1 MTSDSINMYLKEIR
15 QFPLLTAEE
24 EKELLDKIAK
34 GDMSARNKLVES
46 NLRLVVSIAKKYQ
59 NNGLSLMD
67 LIQEANIGLLIAV
80 EKFEPERGY
89 RFSTYASWW
98 IKQTISRALD
108 NKSKMIRMPAYVVE
122 GVNKMKN
129 AEKVLTIRLGREPTI
144 EEIANEMALSV
155 DKVKKLRDSC
165 KEVSSLDIS
174 VGDDEEATLGELI
187 ADTSSLSPEENMDI
201 QAKEEMLDT
210 ILGTL
215 EERESEII
223 KHRYGLADGEP
234 KTLEEVGQIFGLTK
248 ERIRQIEAKALR
260 KLRNPFRA
268 KLLRETFDF

>member
-24 EKELLDKIAK
+24 EKELLEKIAK

-129 AEKVLTIRLGREPTI
+129 VEKTLTIRLGREPTI

-174 VGDDEEATLGELI
+174 VGDDEEITLGELI

-201 QAKEEMLDT
+201 QAKEEMLNT

>member
-15 QFPLLTAEE
+15 QFPLLNAEE

-34 GDMSARNKLVES
+34 GDKTARNKLVES

-129 AEKVLTIRLGREPTI
+129 AEKTLTIRLGREPTI

>member
-1 MTSDSINMYLKEIR
+1 MTADSLNMYLKEIR
-15 QFPLLTAEE
+15 QFPLLSIEE
-24 EKELLDKIAK
+24 ERELIDRIGR
-34 GDMSARNKLVES
+34 GDMSARDRLVES

-59 NNGLSLMD
+59 NNGLTLMD

-108 NKSKMIRMPAYVVE
+108 NKSKLIRLPAYVVE

-129 AEKVLTIRLGREPTI
+129 VERALTITLGREPTL
-144 EEIANEMALSV
+144 EEVAKEMGLDEA
-155 DKVKKLRDSC
+155 KVKKLRESS
-165 KEVSSLDIS
+165 KEISSLDVT
-174 VGDDEEATLGELI
+174 VGDDDEATMGELI
-187 ADTSSLSPEENMDI
+187 ADTSSLTPEESMEN
-201 QAKEEMLDT
+201 QTRTEVLDT

-215 EERESEII
+215 EDREGDVI
-223 KHRYGLADGEP
+223 KYRYGLMDGEP
-234 KTLEEVGQIFGLTK
+234 RTLEEVGQIFGLTK

>member
-59 NNGLSLMD
+59 NSGLSLMD

-129 AEKVLTIRLGREPTI
+129 AEKILTIKLGREPTI

-268 KLLRETFDF
+268 KLLKETFDF

>member
-108 NKSKMIRMPAYVVE
+108 NKSKMIRMPAYIVE

-129 AEKVLTIRLGREPTI
+129 AEKILTIKLGREPTI

-268 KLLRETFDF
+268 KLLKETFDF

>member
-1 MTSDSINMYLKEIR
+1 MTADSLNMYLKEIR
-15 QFPLLTAEE
+15 QFPLLSIEE
-24 EKELLDKIAK
+24 ERELIDRIGH
-34 GDMSARNKLVES
+34 GDMSARDRLVES

-59 NNGLSLMD
+59 NNGLTLMD

-108 NKSKMIRMPAYVVE
+108 NKSKLIRLPAYVVE

-129 AEKVLTIRLGREPTI
+129 VERALTIALGREPTL
-144 EEIANEMALSV
+144 EEVAKEMGLDEA
-155 DKVKKLRDSC
+155 KVKKLRESS
-165 KEVSSLDIS
+165 KEISSLDVA
-174 VGDDEEATLGELI
+174 VGDDDEATMGELI
-187 ADTSSLSPEENMDI
+187 ADTSSLTPEESMEN
-201 QAKEEMLDT
+201 QTRTEVLDT

-215 EERESEII
+215 EDREGDVI
-223 KHRYGLADGEP
+223 KYRYGLMDGEP
-234 KTLEEVGQIFGLTK
+234 RTLEEVGQIFGLTK

>member
-1 MTSDSINMYLKEIR
+1 MTTDSINLYLKEIR
-15 QFPLLTAEE
+15 QFPLLSIEE
-24 EKELLDKIAK
+24 ERELLDKIAK
-34 GDMSARNKLVES
+34 GDMSAKNKLVES

-80 EKFEPERGY
+80 DKFEPERGY

-108 NKSKMIRMPAYVVE
+108 NKSKTIRMPAYVVE
-122 GVNKMKN
+122 GVNKMRN
-129 AEKVLTIRLGREPTI
+129 AERALTIKLGREPDLQ
-144 EEIANEMALSV
+144 EIADEMGITL
-155 DKVKKLRDSC
+155 DKVKKLRESC
-165 KEVSSLDIS
+165 REVSSLDVF
-174 VGDDEEATLGELI
+174 VGDDEEATVGELI
-187 ADTSSLSPEENMDI
+187 ADTSSLSPEDNMDI
-201 QAKEEMLDT
+201 QVKGEVLET

-215 EERESEII
+215 EERESEVI
-223 KHRYGLADGEP
+223 KYRFGLMDGEP
-234 KTLEEVGQIFGLTK
+234 RTLEEVGQIYDLTK

>member
-1 MTSDSINMYLKEIR
+1 MNADSLNMYLKEIR
-15 QFPLLTAEE
+15 QFPLLTVEE
-24 EKELLDKIAK
+24 ERELIDRIGR
-34 GDMSARNKLVES
+34 GDMSARDRLVES

-59 NNGLSLMD
+59 NNGLTLMD

-108 NKSKMIRMPAYVVE
+108 NKSKLIRLPAYVVE

-129 AEKVLTIRLGREPTI
+129 VERALTITLGRDPTL
-144 EEIANEMALSV
+144 EEVAKEMGLDEA
-155 DKVKKLRDSC
+155 KVKKLRDSS
-165 KEVSSLDIS
+165 KEISSLDVA
-174 VGDDEEATLGELI
+174 VGDDDEATMGELI
-187 ADTSSLSPEENMDI
+187 ADTSSLTPEESMEN
-201 QAKEEMLDT
+201 QTKTEVLDT

-215 EERESEII
+215 EDREGDVI
-223 KHRYGLADGEP
+223 KYRYGLMDGEP
-234 KTLEEVGQIFGLTK
+234 RTLEEVGQIFGLTK

>member
-108 NKSKMIRMPAYVVE
+108 NKSKMIRMPAYIVE

-174 VGDDEEATLGELI
+174 VGDDEEATVGELI

-268 KLLRETFDF
+268 KLLKETFDF

>member
-1 MTSDSINMYLKEIR
+1 MTADSLNMYLKEIR

-24 EKELLDKIAK
+24 ERELIDRIGR
-34 GDMSARNKLVES
+34 GDMSARDRLVES

-59 NNGLSLMD
+59 NNGLTLMD

-108 NKSKMIRMPAYVVE
+108 NKSKMIRLPAYVVE

-129 AEKVLTIRLGREPTI
+129 VERALTITLGREPTL
-144 EEIANEMALSV
+144 EEVAKEMGLDEA
-155 DKVKKLRDSC
+155 KVKKLRDSS
-165 KEVSSLDIS
+165 KEISSLDVA
-174 VGDDEEATLGELI
+174 VGDDDEATMGELI
-187 ADTSSLSPEENMDI
+187 ADTSSLTPEESMEN
-201 QAKEEMLDT
+201 QTKTEVLDT

-215 EERESEII
+215 EGREGDVI
-223 KHRYGLADGEP
+223 KYRYGLMDGEP
-234 KTLEEVGQIFGLTK
+234 RTLEEVGQIFGLTK

>member
-1 MTSDSINMYLKEIR
+1 MTADSLNMYLKEIR

-24 EKELLDKIAK
+24 ERELIDRIGR
-34 GDMSARNKLVES
+34 GDMSARDRLVES

-59 NNGLSLMD
+59 NNGLTLMD

-108 NKSKMIRMPAYVVE
+108 NKSKLIRLPAYVVE

-129 AEKVLTIRLGREPTI
+129 VERALTITLGREPTL
-144 EEIANEMALSV
+144 EEVAKEMGLDEA
-155 DKVKKLRDSC
+155 KVKKLRDSS
-165 KEVSSLDIS
+165 KEISSLDVA
-174 VGDDEEATLGELI
+174 VGDDDEATMGELI
-187 ADTSSLSPEENMDI
+187 ADTSSLTPEESMDN
-201 QAKEEMLDT
+201 QTKTEVLDT

-215 EERESEII
+215 EDREGDVI
-223 KHRYGLADGEP
+223 KYRYGLMDGEP
-234 KTLEEVGQIFGLTK
+234 RTLEEVGQIFGLTK

>member
-1 MTSDSINMYLKEIR
+1 MTADSLNMYLKEIR

-24 EKELLDKIAK
+24 ERELIDRIGH
-34 GDMSARNKLVES
+34 GDMSARDRLVES

-59 NNGLSLMD
+59 NNGLTLMD

-108 NKSKMIRMPAYVVE
+108 NKSKLIRLPAYVVE

-129 AEKVLTIRLGREPTI
+129 VERALTITLGREPTL
-144 EEIANEMALSV
+144 EEVAKEMGLDEA
-155 DKVKKLRDSC
+155 KVKKLRDSS
-165 KEVSSLDIS
+165 KEISSLDVA
-174 VGDDEEATLGELI
+174 VGDDDEATMGELI
-187 ADTSSLSPEENMDI
+187 ADTSSLTPEESMDN
-201 QAKEEMLDT
+201 QTKTEVLDT

-215 EERESEII
+215 EDREGDVI
-223 KHRYGLADGEP
+223 KYRYGLMDGEP
-234 KTLEEVGQIFGLTK
+234 RTLEEVGQIFGLTK

>member
-1 MTSDSINMYLKEIR
+1 MTADSLNMYLKEIR
-15 QFPLLTAEE
+15 QFPLLSVEE
-24 EKELLDKIAK
+24 ERELIDRIGR
-34 GDMSARNKLVES
+34 GDMSARDRLVES

-59 NNGLSLMD
+59 NNGLTLMD

-108 NKSKMIRMPAYVVE
+108 NKSKLIRLPAYVVE

-129 AEKVLTIRLGREPTI
+129 VERALTIALGREPTL
-144 EEIANEMALSV
+144 EEVAKEMGLDEA
-155 DKVKKLRDSC
+155 KVKKLRESS
-165 KEVSSLDIS
+165 KEISSLDVT
-174 VGDDEEATLGELI
+174 VGDDDEATMGELI
-187 ADTSSLSPEENMDI
+187 ADTSSLTPEESMDN
-201 QAKEEMLDT
+201 QTKTEVLDT

-215 EERESEII
+215 EDREGDVI
-223 KHRYGLADGEP
+223 KYRYGLMDGEP
-234 KTLEEVGQIFGLTK
+234 RTLEEVGQIFGLTK

>member
-1 MTSDSINMYLKEIR
+1 MTADSLNMYLKEIR
-15 QFPLLTAEE
+15 QFPLLSVEE
-24 EKELLDKIAK
+24 ERELIDRIGH
-34 GDMSARNKLVES
+34 GDMSARDRLVES

-59 NNGLSLMD
+59 NNGLTLMD

-108 NKSKMIRMPAYVVE
+108 NKSKLIRLPAYVVE

-129 AEKVLTIRLGREPTI
+129 VERALTITLGREPTL
-144 EEIANEMALSV
+144 EEVAKEMGLDEA
-155 DKVKKLRDSC
+155 KVKKLRDSS
-165 KEVSSLDIS
+165 KEISSLDVA
-174 VGDDEEATLGELI
+174 VGDDDEATMGELI
-187 ADTSSLSPEENMDI
+187 ADTSSLTPEESMEN
-201 QAKEEMLDT
+201 QTKTEVLDT

-215 EERESEII
+215 EDREGDVI
-223 KHRYGLADGEP
+223 KYRYGLMDGEP
-234 KTLEEVGQIFGLTK
+234 RTLEEVGQIFGLTK

-260 KLRNPFRA
+260 KLRNPVRS
-268 KLLRETFDF
+268 KKIKDFLG

>member
-1 MTSDSINMYLKEIR
+1 MNADSLNMYLKEIR
-15 QFPLLTAEE
+15 QFPLLSVEE
-24 EKELLDKIAK
+24 ERELIDRIGR
-34 GDMSARNKLVES
+34 GDMSARDRLVES

-59 NNGLSLMD
+59 NNGLTLMD
-67 LIQEANIGLLIAV
+67 LIQEANIGLLIALD
-80 EKFEPERGY
+80 KFEPERGY

-108 NKSKMIRMPAYVVE
+108 NKSKLIRLPAYVVE

-129 AEKVLTIRLGREPTI
+129 VERALTITLGREPTL
-144 EEIANEMALSV
+144 EEVAKEMGLDEA
-155 DKVKKLRDSC
+155 KVKKLRDSS
-165 KEVSSLDIS
+165 KEISSLDVA
-174 VGDDEEATLGELI
+174 VGDDDEATMGELI
-187 ADTSSLSPEENMDI
+187 ADTSSLTPEESMEN
-201 QAKEEMLDT
+201 QTKAEVLDT

-215 EERESEII
+215 EDREGDVI
-223 KHRYGLADGEP
+223 KYRYGLMDGEP
-234 KTLEEVGQIFGLTK
+234 RTLEEVGQIFGLTK

>member
-1 MTSDSINMYLKEIR
+1 MTADSLNMYLKEIR
-15 QFPLLTAEE
+15 QFPLLSVEE
-24 EKELLDKIAK
+24 ERELIDRIGR
-34 GDMSARNKLVES
+34 GDMSARDRLVES

-59 NNGLSLMD
+59 NNGLTLMD

-108 NKSKMIRMPAYVVE
+108 NKSKLIRLPAYVVE

-129 AEKVLTIRLGREPTI
+129 VERALTITLGREPTL
-144 EEIANEMALSV
+144 EEVAKEMGLDEA
-155 DKVKKLRDSC
+155 KVKKLRDSS
-165 KEVSSLDIS
+165 KEISSLDVA
-174 VGDDEEATLGELI
+174 VGDDDEATMGELI
-187 ADTSSLSPEENMDI
+187 ADTSSLTPEESMDN
-201 QAKEEMLDT
+201 QTKTEVLDT

-215 EERESEII
+215 EDREGDVI
-223 KHRYGLADGEP
+223 KYRYGLMDGEP
-234 KTLEEVGQIFGLTK
+234 RTLEEVGQIFGLTK

>member
-1 MTSDSINMYLKEIR
+1 MTADSLNMYLKEIR
-15 QFPLLTAEE
+15 QFPLLSVEE
-24 EKELLDKIAK
+24 ERELIDRIGR
-34 GDMSARNKLVES
+34 GDMSARDRLVES

-59 NNGLSLMD
+59 NNGLTLMD

-108 NKSKMIRMPAYVVE
+108 NKSKLIRLPAYVVE

-129 AEKVLTIRLGREPTI
+129 VERALTITLGREPTL
-144 EEIANEMALSV
+144 EEVAKEMGLDEA
-155 DKVKKLRDSC
+155 KVKKLRDSS
-165 KEVSSLDIS
+165 KEISSLDVT
-174 VGDDEEATLGELI
+174 VGDDDEATMGELI
-187 ADTSSLSPEENMDI
+187 ADTSSLTPEESMEN
-201 QAKEEMLDT
+201 QTKTEVLDT

-215 EERESEII
+215 EDREGDVI
-223 KHRYGLADGEP
+223 KYRYGLMDGEP
-234 KTLEEVGQIFGLTK
+234 RTLEEVGQIFGLTK

>member
-1 MTSDSINMYLKEIR
+1 MTADSLNMYLKEIR

-24 EKELLDKIAK
+24 ERELIDRIGH
-34 GDMSARNKLVES
+34 GDMSARDRLVES

-59 NNGLSLMD
+59 NNGLTLMD

-108 NKSKMIRMPAYVVE
+108 NKSKMIRLPAYVVE

-129 AEKVLTIRLGREPTI
+129 VERALTITLGREPTL
-144 EEIANEMALSV
+144 EEVAKEMGLDEA
-155 DKVKKLRDSC
+155 KVKKLRDSS
-165 KEVSSLDIS
+165 KEISSLDVA
-174 VGDDEEATLGELI
+174 VGDDDEATMGELI
-187 ADTSSLSPEENMDI
+187 ADTSSLTPEESMEN
-201 QAKEEMLDT
+201 QTKAEVLDT

-215 EERESEII
+215 EGREGDVI
-223 KHRYGLADGEP
+223 KYRYGLMDGEP
-234 KTLEEVGQIFGLTK
+234 RTLEEVGQIFGLTK

>member
-80 EKFEPERGY
+80 EKFEPKRGY

-108 NKSKMIRMPAYVVE
+108 NKSKMIRMPAYIVE

-165 KEVSSLDIS
+165 KEVSSLDVS

-268 KLLRETFDF
+268 KLLKETFDF

>member
-1 MTSDSINMYLKEIR
+1 MTTDSLNMYLKEIR
-15 QFPLLTAEE
+15 QYPLLSAEE
-24 EKELLDKIAK
+24 EKDLIARIGR
-34 GDMSARNKLVES
+34 GDMVARDRLVES

-59 NNGLSLMD
+59 NNGLTLMD
-67 LIQEANIGLLIAV
+67 LIQEANIGLLYAI

-108 NKSKMIRMPAYVVE
+108 NKSKMIRLPAYVVE

-129 AEKVLTIRLGREPTI
+129 VERALTISLGREPTL
-144 EEIANEMALSV
+144 EEVAKEMGMDVA
-155 DKVKKLRDSC
+155 KVKKLRDSS
-165 KEVSSLDIS
+165 KEVSSLDVA
-174 VGDDEEATLGELI
+174 VGEDDEATVGELI
-187 ADTSSLSPEENMDI
+187 ADTSSLTPEESIDI
-201 QAKEEMLDT
+201 QTKSEVLDT

-215 EERESEII
+215 EDREGDVI
-223 KHRYGLADGEP
+223 KYRYGLMDGEP
-234 KTLEEVGQIFGLTK
+234 RTLEEVGQIFGLTK

-268 KLLRETFDF
+268 KLLKDTFDF

>member
-1 MTSDSINMYLKEIR
+1 MTADSLNMYLKEIR
-15 QFPLLTAEE
+15 QFPLLSVEE
-24 EKELLDKIAK
+24 ERELIDRIGR
-34 GDMSARNKLVES
+34 GDMSARDRLVES

-59 NNGLSLMD
+59 NNGLTLMD

-108 NKSKMIRMPAYVVE
+108 NKSKLIRLPAYVVE

-129 AEKVLTIRLGREPTI
+129 VERALTIALGREPTL
-144 EEIANEMALSV
+144 EEVAKEMGLDEA
-155 DKVKKLRDSC
+155 KVKKLRDSS
-165 KEVSSLDIS
+165 KEISSLDVA
-174 VGDDEEATLGELI
+174 VGDDDEATMGELI
-187 ADTSSLSPEENMDI
+187 ADTSSLTPEESMEN
-201 QAKEEMLDT
+201 QTRTEVLDT

-215 EERESEII
+215 EDREGDVI
-223 KHRYGLADGEP
+223 KYRYGLMDGEP
-234 KTLEEVGQIFGLTK
+234 RTLEEVGQIFGLTK

>member
-34 GDMSARNKLVES
+34 GDKSAKNKLVES

-129 AEKVLTIRLGREPTI
+129 AEKTLTIRLGREPTI

-165 KEVSSLDIS
+165 KEISSLDIS

-223 KHRYGLADGEP
+223 KHRYGLVDGEP